1 MSGRALGVAAVGAAG
16 LAALGLLGVLLTDGP
31 YASLDELN
39 PWLVVWAVALL
50 ALLGLAP
57 FALHRRIAARTVDH
71 DRRWELAI
79 VAWGGMALGGVLCFG
94 AVAVGE
100 GFGTGTAAGAI
111 ALVGLVECALVVG
124 AVALLM
130 LTTG

>member
-1 MSGRALGVAAVGAAG
+1 VSGRALGVAAVGAAG
-16 LAALGLLGVLLTDGP
+16 LAALGLLGVVLSDGP
-31 YASLDELN
+31 YVSWGELN
-39 PWLVVWAVALL
+39 AWLVVWAVALF

-57 FALHRRIAARTVDH
+57 FALHRRMAERTTDH

-79 VAWGGMALGGVLCFG
+79 LAWGALALAGVLCFG
-94 AVAVGE
+94 AVAGGE
-100 GFGTGTAAGAI
+100 GFGTGSAAGAI
-111 ALVGLVECALVVG
+111 AVVGLAECALVVG